1 MPIERPGDL
10 EPIDVAVIGA
20 GLGGTAAASL
30 IARAGHSVA
39 LIDSH
44 AVFPQEFRAEKLGGA
59 HWALFERLGLA
70 EAARPALTGIGSID
84 IHRPGARPL
93 RRVAD
98 EYGFAYSDLVN
109 ALRAGLPPGAR
120 VQVGR
125 VEALETGPDR
135 QLVTLADG
143 RRIAARLVVV
153 ATGLGDSVRRKA
165 GIGRVMSRSG
175 HSLSLGF
182 FLDRRAAAYPFE
194 SLAWYGRGPSDRTAY
209 LTLFPVGDAM
219 RANLF
224 VYREAGEDWTRAFRR
239 EPAPTLG
246 ALLPG
251 IEPAC
256 GGLGIAGRVQVRP
269 IDLTVSE
276 GYRRDGVV
284 LLGDAFCTTC
294 PAPGVG
300 VRRVLTDV
308 ERLAQVHLPG
318 WLASPGM
325 DAVKIGAFYDDP
337 VKRASD
343 AAAIRA
349 SVFSRAMAVE
359 PGPLWTAR
367 RLRNGWVRR
376 AASLFGTRIAEVLPD
391 WPPTMMGPDKSF
403 AGLSHEGALSGGTN
417 DPRP

>member
-1 MPIERPGDL
+1 MPIEA
-10 EPIDVAVIGA
+10 EHVDVAVIGA

-30 IARAGHSVA
+30 IARGGHSVA

-59 HWALFERLGLA
+59 HWALFEGLGLA

-84 IHRPGARPL
+84 IHRPGARPV
-93 RRVAD
+93 RRAAD

-109 ALRAGLPPGAR
+109 ALRAALPREAALR
-120 VQVGR
+120 VGR
-125 VEALETGPDR
+125 VDALETGPER
-135 QLVTLADG
+135 QTLGLADG
-143 RRIAARLVVV
+143 RRIAARLVVI

-165 GIGRVMSRSG
+165 GIGRVMSRAG

-182 FLDRRAAAYPFE
+182 FLDRRADAYPFE

-209 LTLFPVGDAM
+209 LTLFPVGEAM

-224 VYREAGEDWTRAFRR
+224 VYREANEDWTRAFRR
-239 EPAPTLG
+239 EPAKELA

-251 IEPAC
+251 IEAAC
-256 GGLGIAGRVQVRP
+256 GGLGIDGRVQVRP
-269 IDLTVSE
+269 IDLTLSDD
-276 GYRRDGVV
+276 YRRDGVV

-308 ERLAQVHLPG
+308 ERLCRVHLPG
-318 WLASPGM
+318 WLATPGM
-325 DAVKIGAFYDDP
+325 ETAKIAAFYDDP

-349 SVFSRAMAVE
+349 SGFSRAMAVE
-359 PGPLWTAR
+359 PGPLWAAR

-376 AASLFGTRIAEVLPD
+376 AASLFGTRITAALPD
-391 WPPTMMGPDKSF
+391 WSPTMMSSEKSF
-403 AGLSHEGALSGGTN
+403 AGLSHRGALSGGTN
-417 DPRP
+417 DHRT

>member
-1 MPIERPGDL
+1 MPIEQHGDL

-20 GLGGTAAASL
+20 GLGGTAAATL

-70 EAARPALTGIGSID
+70 EAARPALTPISSID
-84 IHRPGARPL
+84 IHRPGARPV
-93 RRVAD
+93 RRFAD

-109 ALRAGLPPGAR
+109 ALRAGLLPGAA
-120 VQVGR
+120 VQIGR
-125 VEALETGPDR
+125 VEALETGPER
-135 QLVTLADG
+135 QVVTLADG
-143 RRIAARLVVV
+143 RRLAARLVVI

-165 GIGRVMSRSG
+165 GIGRVVRRPG

-194 SLAWYGRGPSDRTAY
+194 SLAWYGRGPCDRTAY
-209 LTLFPVGDAM
+209 LTLFPVGEGM

-224 VYREAGEDWTRAFRR
+224 VYRGANEDWTRAFRR
-239 EPAPTLG
+239 EPARTLA

-251 IEPAC
+251 IEAAC
-256 GGLGIAGRVQVRP
+256 GGLGIDGRVQVRP
-269 IDLTVSE
+269 IDLTISQE
-276 GYRRDGVV
+276 YRRDGVV

-308 ERLAQVHLPG
+308 ERLVQGHLPG
-318 WLASPGM
+318 WLATPGM
-325 DAVKIGAFYDDP
+325 GADKIGAFYDDP
-337 VKRASD
+337 VKRGSD

-349 SVFSRAMAVE
+349 SLFSRAMAVE
-359 PGPLWTAR
+359 PGPVWAVR

-376 AASLFGTRIAEVLPD
+376 AASLFGTRIADALPEA
-391 WPPTMMGPDKSF
+391 PTMMGSF
-403 AGLSHEGALSGGTN
+403 AGLSHEGVLSGGTT

>member
-1 MPIERPGDL
+1 MVIEEPGIL
-10 EPIDVAVIGA
+10 ESVDVAVIGA

-30 IARAGHSVA
+30 IARAGHRVA

-44 AVFPQEFRAEKLGGA
+44 AVLPQEFRAEKLGGG
-59 HWALFERLGLA
+59 HWVPFARLGLA
-70 EAARPALTGIGSID
+70 DAARPVLTAIGSID
-84 IHRPGARPL
+84 IHRPGARPV

-98 EYGFAYSDLVN
+98 EFGFAYSDLVN
-109 ALRAGLPPGAR
+109 ALRAGLPPAAAVR
-120 VQVGR
+120 VGR
-125 VEALETGPDR
+125 VESLETGPER
-135 QLVTLADG
+135 QSVALADG
-143 RRIAARLVVV
+143 RRIEARLVVI

-165 GIGRVMSRSG
+165 GIGRVTTRPG

-182 FLDRRAAAYPFE
+182 FLDRPAAAYPFE

-239 EPAPTLG
+239 EPARGLA
-246 ALLPG
+246 ALLAG
-251 IEPAC
+251 IEAAC
-256 GGLGIAGRVQVRP
+256 GGLGVAGRVQVRP
-269 IDLTVSE
+269 IDLTVSVN
-276 GYRRDGVV
+276 YRRDGVV

-308 ERLAQVHLPG
+308 ERLCRVHLPG

-325 DAVKIGAFYDDP
+325 GAGKIAAFYDDP
-337 VKRASD
+337 VKRRSD

-349 SVFSRAMAVE
+349 SHFSRAMAVE
-359 PGPLWTAR
+359 TGPLWAAR
-367 RLRNGWVRR
+367 RRRNGWVRR
-376 AASLFGTRIAEVLPD
+376 IGSLFGTRIADTLPD
-391 WPPTMMGPDKSF
+391 GSATMMGEEGF
-403 AGLSHEGALSGGTN
+403 AGLSHEGALSGRTN
-417 DPRP
+417 DARP

>member
-1 MPIERPGDL
+1 MPMGAERV
-10 EPIDVAVIGA
+10 DVAVIGA

-44 AVFPQEFRAEKLGGA
+44 AVFPQEFRAEKLGGP
-59 HWALFERLGLA
+59 HWALFETLGLA
-70 EAARPALTGIGSID
+70 EAARPALTAIGSID
-84 IHRPGARPL
+84 IHRPGARPV

-109 ALRAGLPPGAR
+109 ALRAGLPSDVAVR
-120 VQVGR
+120 VGR
-125 VEALETGPDR
+125 VEAMETGAER
-135 QLVTLADG
+135 QTVALADG
-143 RRIAARLVVV
+143 RRLDARLVVI

-165 GIGRVMSRSG
+165 GIGRVMSRAG

-182 FLDRRAAAYPFE
+182 FLDRRASAYPFE
-194 SLAWYGRGPSDRTAY
+194 SLAWYGRGPADRTAY
-209 LTLFPVGDAM
+209 LTLFPVGEAM

-224 VYREAGEDWTRAFRR
+224 VYREANEDWTRAFRR
-239 EPAPTLG
+239 EPAKELA

-251 IEPAC
+251 IEAAC
-256 GGLGIAGRVQVRP
+256 GGLGIDGRVQVRP
-269 IDLTVSE
+269 IDLTLSE
-276 GYRRDGVV
+276 HYRRDGVV

-318 WLASPGM
+318 WLATPGM
-325 DAVKIGAFYDDP
+325 GVEKIGAFYDDP

-349 SVFSRAMAVE
+349 SRFSRAMAVE
-359 PGPLWTAR
+359 PGPLWAAR

-376 AASLFGTRIAEVLPD
+376 VSSLFGTRIADVVPD
-391 WPPTMMGPDKSF
+391 GMTTMMGAGKGF

-417 DPRP
+417 DHRT